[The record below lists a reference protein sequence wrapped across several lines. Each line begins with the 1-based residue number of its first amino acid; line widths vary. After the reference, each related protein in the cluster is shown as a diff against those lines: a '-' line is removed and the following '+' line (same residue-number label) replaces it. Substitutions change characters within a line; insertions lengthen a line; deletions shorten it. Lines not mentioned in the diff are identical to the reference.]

1 VTLLKFQVTLEI
13 QDKNDGQDTDK
24 IDVYVSF
31 KITHQKT
38 VVIKTEVLLKSI
50 PSSAFTAG
58 TKRITIYCSSCNY
71 CWMKAKFITDQYT
84 GGDQF
89 VIRLAQVL
97 KDGRIYTCNSN
108 SNVVGGASHHTFI
121 MLT

>member
-1 VTLLKFQVTLEI
+1 VDSPNIALGDSASKFQVTLEI

-31 KITHQKT
+31 KDNSPENGSNQKLKYYLNLFLLQLLQLEQENYFT
-38 VVIKTEVLLKSI
+38 VVAV
-50 PSSAFTAG
+50 
-58 TKRITIYCSSCNY
+58 TIAEL
-71 CWMKAKFITDQYT
+71 KAKFGITDLQYT

-97 KDGRIYTCNSN
+97 KT
-108 SNVVGGASHHTFI
+108 VE
-121 MLT
+121 